1 MAAEDRWCKCG
12 HADKERCAELLARG
26 ERAAGARRMRRE
38 RSPGRG
44 LTMYGHERYG
54 MRVSDDSSSF
64 SLRKSGN
71 TEKDKQGALEAHFAA
86 GRFVPLLKR
95 MRTAAGP
102 ACADGDGIDAGSERD
117 VGAGGGAPAARLM
130 AAALIGGA
138 QAAGTG

>member
-1 MAAEDRWCKCG
+1 MAAEDRWCKCA

-26 ERAAGARRMRRE
+26 ERTAEARRMRRE

-44 LTMYGHERYG
+44 LTIYGHERDG

-86 GRFVPLLKR
+86 GRFVPLVKR

-102 ACADGDGIDAGSERD
+102 ASAGGDGIHAAGERD
-117 VGAGGGAPAARLM
+117 NGGGGGPVDGRLVDEEM
-130 AAALIGGA
+130 IEGVLVGE
-138 QAAGTG
+138 

>member
-54 MRVSDDSSSF
+54 MRGSDDSTSF

-71 TEKDKQGALEAHFAA
+71 TEKDKQGGRAAHSAA
-86 GRFVPLLKR
+86 GGSVPLLCGGR
-95 MRTAAGP
+95 AAVGR
-102 ACADGDGIDAGSERD
+102 AVAECDAVHG
-117 VGAGGGAPAARLM
+117 V
-130 AAALIGGA
+130 
-138 QAAGTG
+138 

>member
-26 ERAAGARRMRRE
+26 ERAAGARRMRRA

-44 LTMYGHERYG
+44 LTMYGRERYG

-71 TEKDKQGALEAHFAA
+71 TDKDKQGALEAHFAA
-86 GRFVPLLKR
+86 GRFVPLLER

-102 ACADGDGIDAGSERD
+102 ACADGDGIDAASERD
-117 VGAGGGAPAARLM
+117 ICVGAEALHAP
-130 AAALIGGA
+130 LIA
-138 QAAGTG
+138 HDFLRDPPPR